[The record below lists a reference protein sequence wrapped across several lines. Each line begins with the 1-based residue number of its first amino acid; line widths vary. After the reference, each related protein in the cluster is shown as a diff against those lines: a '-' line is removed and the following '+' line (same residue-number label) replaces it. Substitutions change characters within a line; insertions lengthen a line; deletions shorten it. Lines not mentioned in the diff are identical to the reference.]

1 MMGEFSAKVGRHI
14 ARAKELMKAVRD
26 DAAME
31 TVAIMQT
38 PGPSKANPGGGAGGA
53 MPIQLG
59 FLRASLKAVEGFGVP
74 AMERPPEGVTTF
86 TYDPAAVNL
95 VILGA
100 DIETPIT
107 AAYSAIYARKQEMK
121 YGFVRLA
128 AQRWPQTVAA
138 AVAKA
143 ESLVPPA
150 G

>member
-1 MMGEFSAKVGRHI
+1 MGDFSAKVAGHI
-14 ARAKELMKAVRD
+14 ARSKELMKAVRD

-53 MPIQLG
+53 MPIQFG
-59 FLRASLKAVEGFGVP
+59 FLRASLKAAEGYGVP
-74 AMERPPEGVTTF
+74 ALERPPEGVTTF
-86 TYDPAAVNL
+86 TYDAAAVNL
-95 VILGA
+95 TIMGA

-107 AAYSAIYARKQEMK
+107 AAYSAIYARKQEMN

-128 AQRWPQTVAA
+128 AQRWRQTVAGS
-138 AVAKA
+138 VAKA
-143 ESLVPPA
+143 ESLVGGQA

>member
-1 MMGEFSAKVGRHI
+1 MGEFSAKVSAHI
-14 ARAKELMKAVRD
+14 ARAKDLMKAVRD

-38 PGPSKANPGGGAGGA
+38 PGPSKANPGGGGGGA
-53 MPIQLG
+53 MPIDTG
-59 FLRASLKAVEGFGVP
+59 FLRASLVARVGLDVP
-74 AMERPPEGVTTF
+74 TLTRAPDGDVAF
-86 TYDPAAVNL
+86 SYDAGAVNL
-95 VILGA
+95 TIIGA

-107 AAYSAIYARKQEMK
+107 AAYSAIYARKQEMN

-138 AVAKA
+138 SVAKA